1 MRRSSLLLL
10 CFGFILIATGCASS
24 RDDVDESARLVGR
37 ENDVRIDALI
47 RNVNIGAGSN
57 VSLTYDV
64 ENLRPEPIAIAD
76 ILPEVTYDDETGVIT
91 VLLGSEVP
99 GNQFLPRL
107 ELIRSG
113 ETRSYSTGVSLN
125 VRSLTRTAPRSV
137 RIRLTYLEDVEPFE
151 ALVNMTQKA
160 LHDPELADAMFL
172 PWVESVR
179 FVDTNNVP
187 LSSGGRFQNAP
198 AGADA
203 RSPRRPPG
211 GLY

>member
-1 MRRSSLLLL
+1 MRRLSLLL
-10 CFGFILIATGCASS
+10 FSGFILLTAGCASS

-47 RNVNIGAGSN
+47 RNIDISAGSN
-57 VSLTYDV
+57 VNLTYDV
-64 ENLRPEPIAIAD
+64 ENLRTEPIAIAD
-76 ILPEVTYDDETGVIT
+76 IVPEVTYDDETGVIT
-91 VLLGSEVP
+91 ILLGSEVP
-99 GNQFLPRL
+99 GNEFLPRL

-113 ETRSYSTGVSLN
+113 ETKSYSTGVSLN
-125 VRSLTRTAPRSV
+125 VRSLSRTAPRSV
-137 RIRLTYLEDVEPFE
+137 RIRLAYLKDVEPFE
-151 ALVNMTQKA
+151 SLVHMTQKA

-172 PWVESVR
+172 PWVESVQ

-187 LSSGGRFQNAP
+187 MTSGRFRNDP

-211 GLY
+211 RRF